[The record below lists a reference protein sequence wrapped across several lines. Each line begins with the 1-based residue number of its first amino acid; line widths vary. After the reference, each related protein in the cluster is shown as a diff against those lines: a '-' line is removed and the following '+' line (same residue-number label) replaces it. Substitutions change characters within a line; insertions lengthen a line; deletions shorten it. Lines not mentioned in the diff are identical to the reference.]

1 MYSLIRV
8 PTWWGSST
16 AARASTPGAAEPLNA
31 AVRLPVVV
39 AAPAQAAQAHH
50 HTLLALLPL
59 MLLRPV
65 SHKYS

>member
-8 PTWWGSST
+8 PTWWGSSAT
-16 AARASTPGAAEPLNA
+16 ARAAAPGAAEPLNA

-65 SHKYS
+65 SHQYS